1 MLVVRMVDA
10 VAGRRVL
17 ELVCEP
23 TRIHMFPTSAK
34 YIPQNVI
41 YI

>member
-17 ELVCEP
+17 ELSVLAHSHP
-23 TRIHMFPTSAK
+23 HVS
-34 YIPQNVI
+34 Y
-41 YI
+41 